1 MWQPVPGGDAGD
13 EVAGVSFGPD
23 QRNDQ
28 RLLDAGELAEE
39 AQTPPGVV
47 RKCSHGL
54 DAGGRF
60 RGEALGQLRRAQPA
74 QLSGGF
80 RPQADHR
87 PDFQPAG
94 LVPRQQQRLFEPE
107 GFHADPQDGFGH
119 RGGLGFLAQA
129 LARLRQR
136 GQPAHLLVQRASPLL
151 QVLGHGVESCSQLA
165 ELIATPDVEPLA
177 EVTPGYRLCSGD
189 QGLDRPRQPER
200 EQVPDQEQDQ
210 NDAREQHRHLK
221 RRLKARLHDAAPR

>member
-1 MWQPVPGGDAGD
+1 MQGKT
-13 EVAGVSFGPD
+13 
-23 QRNDQ
+23 
-28 RLLDAGELAEE
+28 LC
-39 AQTPPGVV
+39 
-47 RKCSHGL
+47 K
-54 DAGGRF
+54 
-60 RGEALGQLRRAQPA
+60 LRRAQAA
-74 QLSGGF
+74 QLCRGF
-80 RPQADHR
+80 RAEADHR
-87 PDFQPAG
+87 PDFEPAG
-94 LVPRQQQRLFEPE
+94 LVSSEEQCLIEPE
-107 GFHADPQDGFGH
+107 CLHADPQDGFGH

-151 QVLGHGVESCSQLA
+151 QVLGHGVESRRQLA

-221 RRLKARLHDAAPR
+221 RRLKARLHNAAPR